1 MVSKKIL
8 GVAIAA
14 ALSSQAFA
22 ALDLTSTATPAAGSG
37 AFTVAKESLTTA
49 QVDAT
54 SGLVQFVNAT
64 AVDTT
69 FDLGFGTSA
78 GSHAFI
84 RIDLT
89 GGAKFKTGVTAASL
103 TLTGKAN
110 PADYTVSVGQ
120 GGAAGD
126 SYVIFDVTAV
136 TAMTQA
142 QDVVLDLVD
151 IQLSTTAANG
161 ISVAHYSTSPAAVGG
176 SATNTTGSL
185 ASDSYTFATV
195 ANALTTTISGSES
208 TADVNASPAF
218 TKFTGNTFDAT
229 IGNVKFVLA
238 DNAVDATGTAVNTL
252 AQVIDV
258 AASKSKLAVTGDLSF
273 IGLTNAATTATKLK
287 FNGVNADTATDAA
300 SKVSTGTLSTLGA
313 QNVGSTTT
321 PGAGN
326 DIVITANGT
335 DLINAGSYS
344 LTFTPTAIASAKFGV
359 SPVSGAIGSIKR
371 NGATAQVP
379 YLTTNTGLNQKLVL
393 VNRSSSDTTYTVTFT
408 PEAGV
413 TATAGAKASGTLAK
427 NSTLVLRATDVV
439 TLTGGSRTAATVVA
453 LSPASVI
460 DAATQTV
467 VTDTASVSY
476 GSNDTVNLDVK

>member
-14 ALSSQAFA
+14 AFSTQAFA
-22 ALDLTSTATPAAGSG
+22 AIDMTAGTNGAGTG
-37 AFTVAKESLTTA
+37 AFTVAKEALTTTD
-49 QVDAT
+49 VDSN

-69 FDLGFGTSA
+69 FALGFGTSA

-89 GGAKFKTGVTAASL
+89 GGAKFKTGVNAAAL

-126 SYVIFDVTAV
+126 TYVIYDVTAV

-142 QDVVLDLVD
+142 QLVVLNLADV
-151 IQLSTTAANG
+151 QLSTTAGNG
-161 ISVAHYSTSPAAVGG
+161 ISVAHYSTSPAAVAGT
-176 SATNTTGSL
+176 ATNTSGAL
-185 ASDSYTFATV
+185 ATDSYTFATV
-195 ANALTTTISGSES
+195 ANALTTTLSGSES
-208 TADVNASPAF
+208 TADVNATKAF
-218 TKFTGNTFDAT
+218 TKFTGNTLNAT
-229 IGNVKFVLA
+229 IGNVKFTFA
-238 DNAVDATGTAVNTL
+238 SGAVDATGTAVNSL
-252 AQVIDV
+252 AQVMDV
-258 AASKSKLAVTGDLSF
+258 NAGKSKFALTGDLSF
-273 IGLTNAATTATKLK
+273 IGDTDAATTATKLT
-287 FNGVNADTATDAA
+287 FGGDDADINATGT
-300 SKVSTGTLSTLGA
+300 SKVSTGTLSDLSGQA
-313 QNVGSTTT
+313 SAVGNAAN
-321 PGAGN
+321 AGN
-326 DIVITANGT
+326 DVIITANGT

-344 LTFTPTAIASAKFGV
+344 LTFTPVAIANAKFGI

-379 YLTTNTGLNQKLVL
+379 YLTTNAGLNQKLVL

-413 TATAGAKASGTLAK
+413 TAAAGTKATGTLAK
-427 NSTLVLRATDVV
+427 NSTLVLKASDVV
-439 TLTGGSRTAATVVA
+439 TLTGGTRTAATVVA

-467 VTDTASVSY
+467 VTDPASVSF

>member
-14 ALSSQAFA
+14 VFSTQAYA
-22 ALDLTSTATPAAGSG
+22 ALDLTAADGGSG
-37 AFTVAKESLTTA
+37 AFTVAKESLTTG

-54 SGLVQFVNAT
+54 SGLVQFAHAT

-89 GGAKFKTGVTAASL
+89 GGAKFLTGVTAASL
-103 TLTGKAN
+103 SLTAQVTGTN
-110 PADYTVSVGQ
+110 YVVQVGQ

-142 QDVVLDLVD
+142 QDVVLDLAN
-151 IQLSTTAANG
+151 IQLSTAGGNG
-161 ISVAHYSTSPAAVGG
+161 IAVAHYSTSPAAVAAT
-176 SATNTTGSL
+176 ATNTTGSL
-185 ASDSYTFATV
+185 ASDSYAFATV
-195 ANALTTTISGSES
+195 ANVLTTTLSGSEKV
-208 TADVNASPAF
+208 ADVNATPAF
-218 TKFTGNTFDAT
+218 TQFTGATFNAT
-229 IGNVKFVLA
+229 IGNVKFVIA
-238 DNAVDATGTAVNTL
+238 SGAVDATGATVNAL
-252 AQVIDV
+252 AQVMNV
-258 AASKSKLAVTGDLSF
+258 AAGQSKFALTGDLSF
-273 IGLTNAATTATKLK
+273 IGLTNAATTATKLT
-287 FNGVNADTATDAA
+287 FGGVNADTHATA
-300 SKVSTGTLSTLGA
+300 SSIVSTGTLGTLGA
-313 QNVGSTTT
+313 QLVAVGNAAN
-321 PGAGN
+321 AGN
-326 DIVITANGT
+326 DIIITANGT
-335 DLINAGSYS
+335 DLINAGAYS
-344 LTFTPTAIASAKFGV
+344 LTFTPVAIANAKFGITG
-359 SPVSGAIGSIKR
+359 VSGAIGSIKR

-393 VNRSSSDTTYTVTFT
+393 VNRSSSDTTYNVTFT

-413 TATAGAKASGTLAK
+413 TAVAGAKASGTLKK
-427 NSTLVLRATDVV
+427 NSTLVLKATELV
-439 TLTGGSRTAATVVA
+439 TLTGGARTAATVVA
-453 LSPASVI
+453 LSPAGVI

>member
-8 GVAIAA
+8 GLAVAA
-14 ALSSQAFA
+14 AFSSQAFA
-22 ALDLTSTATPAAGSG
+22 AIDMTAGTNGAGTG
-37 AFTVAKESLTTA
+37 AILVAKESVTTA
-49 QVDAT
+49 QVVG
-54 SGLVQFVNAT
+54 GLVQFVNAT
-64 AVDTT
+64 ALDTT

-89 GGAKFKTGVTAASL
+89 GGAKFLTGVNAASL
-103 TLTGKAN
+103 TLSGKAN

-126 SYVIFDVTAV
+126 TYVIFDVTAV

-142 QDVVLDLVD
+142 QDVVLNLADL
-151 IQLSTTAANG
+151 QLSPTAASG
-161 ISVAHYSTSPAAVGG
+161 INVAHYSTSPAAVAG
-176 SATNTTGSL
+176 SATNTTGAL
-185 ASDSYTFATV
+185 ATDSYAFATV
-195 ANALTTTISGSES
+195 APALTTTIAATSN
-208 TADVNASPAF
+208 TADVNAATPF
-218 TKFTGNTFDAT
+218 TLFTGAT
-229 IGNVKFVLA
+229 PTATLGNVKFTLA

-258 AASKSKLAVTGDLSF
+258 AAGKSKLAVSGDLSF
-273 IGLTNAATTATKLK
+273 IGLTDAATTATKLT
-287 FNGVNADTATDAA
+287 FGGVNADVATPAS
-300 SKVSTGTLSTLGA
+300 SKVSTGVLSTLGA
-313 QNVGSTTT
+313 QAVGTTSV

-326 DIVITANGT
+326 NIVITANGT
-335 DLINAGSYS
+335 DVISAGSYS
-344 LTFTPTAIASAKFGV
+344 LTFTPVAIANAAYGATSA
-359 SPVSGAIGSIKR
+359 SGALGDIKR

-393 VNRSSSDTTYTVTFT
+393 VNRGSNDTTYSITFT

-413 TATAGAKASGTLAK
+413 TATAGAKATGTLAK
-427 NSTLVLRATDVV
+427 GKTLVLKAADVV
-439 TLTGGSRTAATVVA
+439 TLTGGTRTAATVVA
-453 LSPASVI
+453 LAPAGVI